1 MAASMLALDSKRT
14 AAEFCADVNLSK
26 EARALLTPEDSP
38 RRFVERLME
47 CKLLLD
53 AIRVVARALS
63 KPAAVRWAC
72 ACAAPASGE
81 AAAVPDASCVA
92 AAVRWA
98 DDPSEDNRRAAM
110 AAAAATDYST
120 PGAWAAAA
128 AGWSGG
134 SLAPPDA
141 PVVPPPD
148 HLTAHAVAGA
158 VALAAASDPEH
169 LAEREIA
176 FLQAALDLADG
187 RGPVPNGSGA

>member
-1 MAASMLALDSKRT
+1 MLAALAWVWI
-14 AAEFCADVNLSK
+14 AAGWLASAGAPAGML
-26 EARALLTPEDSP
+26 AWGAAALL
-38 RRFVERLME
+38 
-47 CKLLLD
+47 
-53 AIRVVARALS
+53 ALS
-63 KPAAVRWAC
+63 GLGLDGAWRWAIAHLRLAAMSVPAAVRWAC
-72 ACAAPASGE
+72 ACAAPASNE
-81 AAAVPDASCVA
+81 AAMVPDASCVA

-128 AGWSGG
+128 AGLAGG
-134 SLAPPDA
+134 SLASPDV